1 MEKGMI
7 YHLSGVCGTGKTEQL
22 INNIELVKNTETST
36 ILWASLTNKLS
47 EATCRRY
54 KERYPDHEATVI
66 SSENCSSVQAEILQR
81 LESIGSLTTQILFIS
96 HMALSMLRLDTLS
109 QCTVII
115 DELPTLIGS
124 YQRLKISMQD
134 ESVLGLA
141 PYIEYKDSSFDGFQH
156 VAVREEVRTEAKQF
170 ANDLL
175 FNGEPNSDSVKA
187 GNILLGG
194 LSNSSG
200 LYVSTSDSW
209 RLFEFFDGL
218 EFISKLRQLDTVWL
232 LSANLEGLFVEKLL
246 QALGCSITTEHAL
259 SHLTLPV
266 IHPNTSNI
274 EILPFLRND
283 SKERSSSFSSYF
295 ASLQASKVIKNCTE
309 EFDVYQLFNRWVCDL
324 FKDNQFIYCKNKHTN
339 AINQSNAIELPP
351 MAHGLNSYSHLNEV
365 AFMAHLRPAPEHEAA
380 IKRLAKDINISPQLL
395 VDSYLKQTSYDA
407 AYQFVSR
414 ISFRN
419 LNRDENG
426 SLTREQAQPSCKIV
440 VPDMAH
446 AEYVQCMMPS
456 ASINT
461 SSSFQRVPTQ
471 ASTEEIAQRLTDK
484 ASRKAIKGAE
494 KQKRDFSTL
503 FIIHQMIEGGQTAKN
518 ACEAM
523 GITPRTRRN
532 WLEQY
537 GEDWTNWLAE
547 QELSKELEGEKELS

>member
-1 MEKGMI
+1 MI

-22 INNIELVKNTETST
+22 ISNIEQIKNPETST

-47 EATCRRY
+47 EATCNRY
-54 KERYPDHEATVI
+54 TERYPEHNAAVI
-66 SSENCSSVQAEILQR
+66 SSENSSSVQTEILQR
-81 LESIGSLTTQILFIS
+81 LESESSLTTQILFIS
-96 HMALSMLRLDTLS
+96 HTALSMLTLDTLS

-115 DELPTLIGS
+115 DEIPTLIGS

-232 LSANLEGLFVEKLL
+232 LSTNLEGLFVEKLL

-309 EFDVYQLFNRWVCDL
+309 EFDVHQLFNRWVCDL

-503 FIIHQMIEGGQTAKN
+503 LIIHQMIEGGQTAKN